1 MLILEK
7 FPHLK
12 EFVVELEM
20 DEEHWI
26 YLDESK
32 KEGVSVILMD
42 ACHCPGAVMFLFR
55 GKMGTVFHTGDFRF
69 SELMFNNELVFPP
82 EKRNSL
88 MKQISV
94 DIDYLFLDNT
104 FADPEYDFPSR
115 EEAYKTLTDTVKAHK
130 DHRIFMFSYHLGKEE
145 VFVKLAEDFET
156 LVVVDEDRYRKL
168 SIMNVSPELFTTDPT
183 QGWIHVKS
191 IKDLKKF
198 DIEECF

>member
-1 MLILEK
+1 ME
-7 FPHLK
+7 
-12 EFVVELEM
+12 
-20 DEEHWI
+20 
-26 YLDESK
+26 
-32 KEGVSVILMD
+32 
-42 ACHCPGAVMFLFR
+42 
-55 GKMGTVFHTGDFRF
+55 
-69 SELMFNNELVFPP
+69 
-82 EKRNSL
+82 
-88 MKQISV
+88 
-94 DIDYLFLDNT
+94 IDYLFLDNT

-168 SIMNVSPELFTTDPT
+168 SIMNVRPDLFTTDAS

-198 DIEECF
+198 DIEECFREEPTVFIILTGWNDKYNRNLPYYFKIPYSSHSNYRELERFVKAMMPKNLVFNVPDRSMSEKRLNF